1 MDNIEETCC
10 PTPTKAETPKAGFT
24 DQLNRRLNLLMR
36 TGQILVDSSADT
48 SRIMRNMHR
57 AAAFLGFP
65 KENINIYVDYYMV
78 TVSLCDSEHSFVQ
91 MRRCRK
97 HGIDMAAIQDV
108 SKLTWRALKRDYS
121 LDDYECALDWITN
134 RNAHTATGR
143 WLSAPALPA
152 VASAY
157 SSDATGRRSSMRR

>member
-1 MDNIEETCC
+1 MDNKEETCC
-10 PTPTKAETPKAGFT
+10 ATPMKEETAQTGFT

-108 SKLTWRALKRDYS
+108 SKLTWRALRRDYS
-121 LDDYECALDWITN
+121 ST
-134 RNAHTATGR
+134 TTSVPSTG
-143 WLSAPALPA
+143 
-152 VASAY
+152 
-157 SSDATGRRSSMRR
+157 